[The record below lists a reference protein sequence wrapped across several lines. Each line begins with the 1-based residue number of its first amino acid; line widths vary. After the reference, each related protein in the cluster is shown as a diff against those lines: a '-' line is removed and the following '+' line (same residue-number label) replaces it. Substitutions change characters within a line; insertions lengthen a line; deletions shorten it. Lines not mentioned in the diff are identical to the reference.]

1 MENALR
7 MREAQQV
14 HAQIMANGR
23 LIGQAL
29 VDMAALLKRMR
40 DERLYEE
47 MGRASFEEYL
57 KEDVGLG
64 VRQAYNYIS
73 TYERLQPELLEK
85 YSGAGITKLQLLCE
99 VSAPEREEFAE
110 KADLANISVAELE
123 KLVEEKNGLHE
134 QLSLFEAEAKKAG
147 QVQADTAERMRQ
159 LEEEITQL
167 RAAPVEVEVREIV
180 KEDPEAAKKIAE
192 LEEKLKE
199 QKKLAVELNEQK
211 KAAEKQARAEAEA
224 AEVKAKAAE
233 DRAKKEALAEKEK
246 LVAEAESRARAS
258 MEKEL
263 AEQKAA
269 AMAEAED
276 LKKKLTAGAAAASS
290 KEMAEF
296 GVLLKKVQTDLVR
309 MKELKDAMEDEG
321 RRGMMEKALTALRE
335 VI

>member
-7 MREAQQV
+7 LREAQQV

-47 MGRASFEEYL
+47 MGRTSFEEYL

-110 KADLANISVAELE
+110 SADLANITVAELE

-134 QLSLFEAEAKKAG
+134 QLSFLTEERREEAEADARLKAE
-147 QVQADTAERMRQ
+147 TAEKLKK
-159 LEEEITQL
+159 LEEEVKAL
-167 RAAPVEVEVREIV
+167 RSAPVEVEVREVV
-180 KEDPEAAKKIAE
+180 KEDPAAAQRIKE
-192 LEEKLKE
+192 LEARLSEEALRSKRRLEEVKTEANAKLK
-199 QKKLAVELNEQK
+199 
-211 KAAEKQARAEAEA
+211 AEKEAGAKALEKERAAMQAKLQEAGEAARAEALKELEA
-224 AEVKAKAAE
+224 
-233 DRAKKEALAEKEK
+233 DRAAAA
-246 LVAEAESRARAS
+246 AEAE
-258 MEKEL
+258 E
-263 AEQKAA
+263 
-269 AMAEAED
+269 
-276 LKKKLTAGAAAASS
+276 LKKKLAAAGS
-290 KEMAEF
+290 KETAEF
-296 GVLLKKVQTDLVR
+296 GVLLKKVQTDLAR
-309 MKELKDAMEDEG
+309 MKEIRDSMADEAKKDMLSRALEALKG
-321 RRGMMEKALTALRE
+321 IL
-335 VI
+335 